1 MDGSS
6 PSPLAAEDALW
17 SFLWGKRRSRRQAVT
32 LPVRL
37 AREGWSSV
45 GETHDVSLHGAMV
58 RVGRAALGAGDDP
71 EAEGDLSTVGAW
83 LGEGFD
89 LEFAS
94 GLRTSARLVRMAWRP
109 GDGRGVYL
117 GCEFL
122 DPLSAVTLAH
132 LGLSRRDCP
141 SEVGA
146 ATPPAA
152 RMAYVAHPKRTLTL
166 HVHEGERVVLSGP
179 VVGAQDAAVAVH
191 LTDVD
196 PTAVVARLGGRANPV
211 RVEVPGDGTWR
222 SRAYLVAVRLLE
234 ARADAVEVVLSASP
248 VPSRALK
255 RSLRRR
261 LAPGRGDATPA

>member
-6 PSPLAAEDALW
+6 PSPLAAQDALW
-17 SFLWGKRRSRRQAVT
+17 SFLWGKRRSRRQPVA

-37 AREGWSSV
+37 AREGWTSV

-58 RVGRAALGAGDDP
+58 RVGRSALSPGDD
-71 EAEGDLSTVGAW
+71 ADGGGDLSTVGAW

-89 LEFAS
+89 LEFSS

-109 GDGRGVYL
+109 GDGSGVYL

-122 DPLSAVTLAH
+122 DPLSAVTLVH

-141 SEVGA
+141 PEVGA
-146 ATPPAA
+146 ATPPAEC
-152 RMAYVAHPKRTLTL
+152 MAYVAHPRRTLTL
-166 HVHEGERVVLSGP
+166 KVHDGERVVLSGP
-179 VVGAQDAAVAVH
+179 VVGAQDAAVAVQ

-196 PTAVVARLGGRANPV
+196 PTAVVARLGGRPNAV
-211 RVEVPGDGTWR
+211 SVEVPGDGTWS

-234 ARADAVEVVLSASP
+234 ARADAVEVVLTANP

-255 RSLRRR
+255 RSMRRR
-261 LAPGRGDATPA
+261 VGPR